1 MKGGLSSPVAY
12 IERLGSTA
20 APPPFLLSNPDA
32 RETAGQARSG
42 IMAEAFFSFLALLE
56 F

>member
-1 MKGGLSSPVAY
+1 MKAGLSSPVAY

-20 APPPFLLSNPDA
+20 ALPSFLLSNPDA
-32 RETAGQARSG
+32 RETASEARSG
-42 IMAEAFFSFLALLE
+42 IMAEAFFAFPALQE